1 MGFYP
6 LAFIEQNGFDVNKR
20 IELGGSYKVNNL
32 YCDRPQIKV
41 EGGWSGIIGD
51 GPGCAELSVSDE
63 SKNTCKFVDPTT
75 LVFID
80 KTDTTNCKLLFDYN
94 KKE

>member
-1 MGFYP
+1 MEWYYW
-6 LAFIEQNGFDVNKR
+6 NG
-20 IELGGSYKVNNL
+20 S
-32 YCDRPQIKV
+32 
-41 EGGWSGIIGD
+41 
-51 GPGCAELSVSDE
+51 GCAELSVSGE

-75 LVFID
+75 LVFMD